1 MSQVLLSV
9 PPHLNDFFGS
19 KDGKRLWDDRLSE
32 ATDATPVFIGSDP
45 RGRRLGSGGGTVNLI
60 YSAWLK
66 QKGNSHLDLL
76 TWLSNDQK
84 LIIHSGG
91 QSRRLPSYATVGKI
105 FMPIPSR
112 AGLQTERFDQML
124 ADFQIPAYQQ
134 VLREAGP
141 KAAVL
146 VTAGD
151 VWLEFDPLQTPIV
164 NSDISCLGMRVPA
177 TTAKDF
183 GVFFVAGK
191 SVRDSSENPISEFL
205 QKPSVKTINSLAKK
219 NQFLVDTGMWLL
231 SVDAIELLFKRCG
244 WNSKT
249 LRFDTQDGFP
259 AYLDLYTEI
268 GSALNYSTK
277 APSALRKLGWNSLS
291 SSVIP
296 LKDAN
301 FYHLGSSR
309 QVFDSFH
316 EIQTL
321 KKTSSKVLASCTPP
335 TSLPKFARGPVWLD
349 SVQSNPIRF
358 AGHNFVNGL
367 PQGAKINAMQKG
379 WCLEMLPL
387 SETEWVLRP
396 YHIDDSLRGKPSEGA
411 LICGMD
417 ADLWLKKRG
426 LALPDSDVFT
436 LTIYPI
442 LHARY
447 VTQEVI
453 EWFFSQTPDQ
463 KISLKLQKFK
473 NLSASEIPDKI
484 NFKLFFAQRR
494 KGYASDLKEGFE
506 ACLNRDDTR
515 IFAQDFSAIARYA
528 QTEAPELHTWLER
541 KSNRLL
547 ASLQRPELASRLL
560 MLLSELK
567 TGKSKKAYADLGYRR
582 LQEIVLASNGFSKVK
597 PVRSIKDDQIV
608 WARSPVRLDLAGGWT
623 DTPPYCFEHGGAVIN
638 AGVLLNGQP
647 PIQVFVRSIPE
658 KLFRLRSIDL
668 GSSEEIKTYKGLSGF
683 TDPKSNFSLAKAAL
697 ALCGFYPEFAT
708 GKAHKTLHS
717 RITVFNSGLEIT
729 LLSAVPK
736 GSGLGTSSILGATLL
751 SALNRACGLGWN
763 EVDLY
768 QRVLTMEQLVT
779 TGGGWQD
786 QAGALFKSIKLVKT
800 EVGLSQTPSV
810 NYLPKELIGSAHAN
824 KTLLL
829 YYTGITRFAKG
840 ILKEIVHDMFLG
852 RSATLRVLKLIR
864 LNTTHLN
871 KALTQN
877 NKSEFDRCIARSW
890 ALNQRLDPGTTTP
903 EVERI
908 IMTAGTDLSA
918 CKLLGAG
925 GGGYMLLCAATPHA
939 ANRIKK
945 LLEKNPPNRKAR
957 FVDFTLSERAVDVS
971 VS

>member
-1 MSQVLLSV
+1 M
-9 PPHLNDFFGS
+9 
-19 KDGKRLWDDRLSE
+19 
-32 ATDATPVFIGSDP
+32 
-45 RGRRLGSGGGTVNLI
+45 
-60 YSAWLK
+60 
-66 QKGNSHLDLL
+66 
-76 TWLSNDQK
+76 
-84 LIIHSGG
+84 
-91 QSRRLPSYATVGKI
+91 
-105 FMPIPSR
+105 
-112 AGLQTERFDQML
+112 
-124 ADFQIPAYQQ
+124 
-134 VLREAGP
+134 
-141 KAAVL
+141 
-146 VTAGD
+146 
-151 VWLEFDPLQTPIV
+151 
-164 NSDISCLGMRVPA
+164 
-177 TTAKDF
+177 
-183 GVFFVAGK
+183 
-191 SVRDSSENPISEFL
+191 
-205 QKPSVKTINSLAKK
+205 
-219 NQFLVDTGMWLL
+219 
-231 SVDAIELLFKRCG
+231 
-244 WNSKT
+244 
-249 LRFDTQDGFP
+249 
-259 AYLDLYTEI
+259 
-268 GSALNYSTK
+268 
-277 APSALRKLGWNSLS
+277 
-291 SSVIP
+291 
-296 LKDAN
+296 
-301 FYHLGSSR
+301 
-309 QVFDSFH
+309 
-316 EIQTL
+316 
-321 KKTSSKVLASCTPP
+321 
-335 TSLPKFARGPVWLD
+335 
-349 SVQSNPIRF
+349 
-358 AGHNFVNGL
+358 
-367 PQGAKINAMQKG
+367 
-379 WCLEMLPL
+379 
-387 SETEWVLRP
+387 
-396 YHIDDSLRGKPSEGA
+396 
-411 LICGMD
+411 
-417 ADLWLKKRG
+417 
-426 LALPDSDVFT
+426 
-436 LTIYPI
+436 
-442 LHARY
+442 
-447 VTQEVI
+447 
-453 EWFFSQTPDQ
+453 
-463 KISLKLQKFK
+463 
-473 NLSASEIPDKI
+473 
-484 NFKLFFAQRR
+484 
-494 KGYASDLKEGFE
+494 
-506 ACLNRDDTR
+506 NRDDTR
-515 IFAQDFSAIARYA
+515 IFAQDFSAIARFA

-582 LQEIVLASNGFSKVK
+582 LQEIVLASNGFSRVK